1 VGDDKENPKQETFE
15 QRLNRAQQKAQSA
28 PEDEK
33 SDGASNI
40 AFRMGVDLVAGTGVG
55 AFMGF
60 WVDKWFDT
68 KPLFFIVLF
77 ILGFVAGLRNV
88 FVAADRMQA
97 ESDKAEKRD

>member
-1 VGDDKENPKQETFE
+1 MGDDNKSPKQETFE
-15 QRLNRAQQKAQSA
+15 QRLSRAQQKAQGA
-28 PEDEK
+28 QEAEK
-33 SDGASNI
+33 PDGASNL

-77 ILGFVAGLRNV
+77 ILGFVTGIRNV
-88 FVAADRMQA
+88 FLTADRMQA